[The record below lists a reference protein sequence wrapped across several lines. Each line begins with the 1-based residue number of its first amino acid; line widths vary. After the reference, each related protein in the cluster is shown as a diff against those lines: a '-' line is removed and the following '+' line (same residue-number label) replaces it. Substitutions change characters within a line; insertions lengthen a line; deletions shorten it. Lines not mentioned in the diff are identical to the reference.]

1 MINFAPLSN
10 QYMLKNIIKSTLIA
24 SFGAILFSCGTGN
37 EKQEEVNVYTHR
49 HYEADQKL
57 FDLFSEK
64 TGIKVN
70 VVSASADELIQKLE
84 LEGANSPAD
93 VLITVDAGRLHR
105 AEEKDL
111 LQSVSSETLSL
122 NIPPKFRDPEGFWFG
137 LTYRARI
144 IAYSKERVNPEELSS
159 YEALTEPQWKG
170 RVLTRSSENIY
181 NQSLL
186 ASMIAH
192 HGKEGAEKWAT
203 GLLENMARSPKGSD
217 RDQVKAVASGE
228 GDVAIVNTYYIGIML
243 NDANEEE
250 RKAADKISI
259 FFPNQSDRG
268 THINISGAA
277 VTKYAPNKANAV
289 KLIEFLSNVE
299 AQGVLANINFEYP
312 VNPKVEFSDLL
323 KNWGSF
329 KADDL
334 NLSVLGD
341 NNNDAVI
348 IFDKVGWK

>member
-1 MINFAPLSN
+1 MFKQFLQSFLIILSGVLFFAC
-10 QYMLKNIIKSTLIA
+10 ST
-24 SFGAILFSCGTGN
+24 G

-57 FDLFSEK
+57 FDMFTEA

-105 AEEKDL
+105 AEEKGL
-111 LQSVSSETLSL
+111 LQSINSPALES
-122 NIPPKFRDPEGFWFG
+122 NIPAKFRDPEGYWFG

-144 IAYSKERVNPEELSS
+144 IAYSKERVKPEELSS
-159 YEALTEPQWKG
+159 YEALTAPEWKG

-186 ASMIAH
+186 ASIIAH
-192 HGKEGAEKWAT
+192 HGAEGAQEWAA
-203 GLLENMARSPKGSD
+203 GLLANMARDPKGSD

-243 NDANEEE
+243 NDSNEEE
-250 RKAADKISI
+250 RKAAEKIAI
-259 FFPNQSDRG
+259 FFPNQEDRG
-268 THINISGAA
+268 THINISGAG
-277 VTKYAPNKANAV
+277 VTKYAPNKENAI
-289 KLIEFLSNVE
+289 KLIEFLSE
-299 AQGVLANINFEYP
+299 SQAQEFLANINFEYP
-312 VNPKVEFSDLL
+312 VNPNTEFSDLL
-323 KNWGSF
+323 KKWGSF
-329 KADDL
+329 KSDNL
-334 NLSVLGD
+334 NLSVLGE
-341 NNNDAVI
+341 NNSEAVMV
-348 IFDKVGWK
+348 FDRVGWK

>member
-1 MINFAPLSN
+1 
-10 QYMLKNIIKSTLIA
+10 MLKNILKSTLIA
-24 SFGAILFSCGTGN
+24 SFGAILFSCGSGG
-37 EKQEEVNVYTHR
+37 EKQEVVNVYTHR

-105 AEEKDL
+105 AEEKNL
-111 LQSVSSETLSL
+111 LQSVNSEILNA
-122 NIPPKFRDPEGFWFG
+122 NIPAKFRDPEGYWFG

-144 IAYSKERVNPEELSS
+144 LAYSKERVKPEELSS
-159 YEALTEPQWKG
+159 YEALTDPQWKG

-186 ASMIAH
+186 SSIIAH
-192 HGKEGAEKWAT
+192 HGKDGAEQWAAA
-203 GLLENMARSPKGSD
+203 LLANMARSPKGSD

-277 VTKYAPNKANAV
+277 VTKYAPNKDNAL
-289 KLIEFLSNVE
+289 KLIEFLSNEE
-299 AQGVLANINFEYP
+299 AQGLLANINFEYP
-312 VNPKVEFSDLL
+312 VNTKVEFSDLL
-323 KNWGSF
+323 KNWGAF